1 MPMYR
6 INDGN
11 RAEMMRGM
19 QPITDPKF
27 FQVGHNYRVIK
38 ASNEGDPNTVYE
50 GKVISQGGPE
60 ISMEISGPGKGIIG
74 FGVNNKVSAP
84 GYPTFV
90 PVKAKELLTGD
101 QALLQNYDD
110 IHVAYPPSPED
121 AAKMTAGR
129 HRRKSRKSRRKH
141 ARRTLGKNAA
151 SRR

>member
-6 INDGN
+6 LNDVN
-11 RAEMMRGM
+11 RKELMNGM
-19 QPITDPKF
+19 EPVIDPKF

-38 ASNEGDPNTVYE
+38 ASTEGEPTTVYE
-50 GKVISQGGPE
+50 GKVIRQGGPE

-129 HRRKSRKSRRKH
+129 HRRKTRKSRRKH
-141 ARRTLGKNAA
+141 RKLRKTRR
-151 SRR
+151 